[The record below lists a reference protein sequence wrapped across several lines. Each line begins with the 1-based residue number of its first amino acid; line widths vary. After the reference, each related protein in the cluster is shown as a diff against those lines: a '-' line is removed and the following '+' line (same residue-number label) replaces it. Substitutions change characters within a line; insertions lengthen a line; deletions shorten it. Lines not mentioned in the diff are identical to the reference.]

1 MEDENKDMMQEPQ
14 PDYEKAELDLLRDA
28 LKRNYKERFLMATR
42 LYKIQKTISKAK
54 IIRKPYILPKSC
66 QPS

>member
-1 MEDENKDMMQEPQ
+1 MENENKDMMQEPQ

-54 IIRKPYILPKSC
+54 IIRKPYILPR
-66 QPS
+66 